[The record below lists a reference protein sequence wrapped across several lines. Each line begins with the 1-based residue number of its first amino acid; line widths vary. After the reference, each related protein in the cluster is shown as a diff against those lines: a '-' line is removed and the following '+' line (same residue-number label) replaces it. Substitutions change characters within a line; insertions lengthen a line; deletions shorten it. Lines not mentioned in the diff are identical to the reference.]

1 MLINIGF
8 FLLYQSII
16 TLFLQ
21 KGPLMKFILAL
32 FLMILSTGV
41 FASNDIVIPSF
52 QKKSYNLL
60 ISKGIDTNAN
70 LNKTKIIAVVLAVT
84 LGVFGVHRLYLGTKP
99 IVPITYTITLG
110 GGMAILPIIDI
121 FYIISAKDI
130 NQITN
135 NDFVFMW
142 NKKLVTSP

>member
-1 MLINIGF
+1 
-8 FLLYQSII
+8 
-16 TLFLQ
+16 
-21 KGPLMKFILAL
+21 MKFILAL
-32 FLMILSTGV
+32 FLLILSTGV
-41 FASNDIVIPSF
+41 FASNDIVIPSI
-52 QKKSYNLL
+52 QKKSFNLL

>member
-1 MLINIGF
+1 
-8 FLLYQSII
+8 
-16 TLFLQ
+16 
-21 KGPLMKFILAL
+21 MKFILAL